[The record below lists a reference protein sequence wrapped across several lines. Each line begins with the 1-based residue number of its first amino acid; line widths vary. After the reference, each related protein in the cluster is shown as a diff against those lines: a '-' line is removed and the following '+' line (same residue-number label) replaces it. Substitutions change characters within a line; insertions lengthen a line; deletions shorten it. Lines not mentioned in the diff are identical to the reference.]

1 MSTCQAF
8 FVMLGI
14 CSCGVRKVMEL
25 HMGSTPVGLSII
37 PLQSHARDKLNTD
50 TLSYFFVCSDPHIRY
65 LYFEGHTH
73 EYKN

>member
-1 MSTCQAF
+1 
-8 FVMLGI
+8 
-14 CSCGVRKVMEL
+14 MEL
-25 HMGSTPVGLSII
+25 HMGSTPVGLGII